1 MARLKK
7 DFLLTIFVPY
17 FILNCS
23 STLVVNVRTK
33 RGDIT
38 QEEIDADPEK
48 DLITL
53 NYKLNNGQ
61 YVDMLIDFPKVWFV

>member
-61 YVDMLIDFPKVWFV
+61 YVDMLIDFPKV